1 MPIGTLLLG
10 LALMVIAGFIIALP
24 LLDKRK
30 PALQPPSKRA
40 ALEAERQDTVR
51 AIHELDFDYRTHK
64 INDDDY
70 KHLREALVQRGA
82 QVLRDLSALVERNDD
97 DDIEQRIDALRR
109 TTSATVAL
117 TCPSCGRALT
127 AADKFCPQCGR
138 NLDLPS
144 HEPSASI

>member
-70 KHLREALVQRGA
+70 KHLREALDVLDDQDATALGA
-82 QVLRDLSALVERNDD
+82 HDDLQIPV
-97 DDIEQRIDALRR
+97 
-109 TTSATVAL
+109 
-117 TCPSCGRALT
+117 P
-127 AADKFCPQCGR
+127 
-138 NLDLPS
+138 
-144 HEPSASI
+144 